1 MRKKPDGILTRG
13 SGFFAKVAFFFAL
26 AISLTGAMLF
36 LPAGTLDYWQA
47 WLFLAVLFIPVALL
61 CAYFLKNDPQFL
73 ARRLMF
79 KEKGKAQRKIIDASK
94 IVFFIGFLVPGLDRR
109 FGWSSV
115 PSELVIFA
123 DLVFLLGYYLTFLVF
138 KQNSFAGRTVE
149 IFKGQKLASTGLY
162 AIVRHP
168 MYFAQLL
175 IYLSMPVA
183 LGSYWA
189 LVPFLAMPAVLVYRI
204 KDEEKLLLKGLA
216 GYRAYCKKTP
226 YRLIPFVW

>member
-1 MRKKPDGILTRG
+1 MADLPALYKKTALY
-13 SGFFAKVAFFFAL
+13 FAAAL
-26 AISLTGAMLF
+26 VTTGLMLF

-47 WLFLAVLFIPVALL
+47 WLFIAVLFIPVLL
-61 CAYFLKNDPQFL
+61 VGAYFLKNDPEFL
-73 ARRLMF
+73 ERRLKL
-79 KEKGKAQRKIIDASK
+79 KEKEKQQKRIIAASQL
-94 IVFFIGFLVPGLDRR
+94 ILLVAILIPGLDRR

-115 PSELVIFA
+115 PFELVIFA

-149 IFKGQKLASTGLY
+149 IFKGQKLVSTGLY

-175 IYLSMPVA
+175 IYLSIPIA

-189 LVPFLAMPAVLVYRI
+189 FPLFLSMPVVLAYRLL
-204 KDEEKLLLKGLA
+204 DEERVLLEGLP
-216 GYRAYCKKTP
+216 GYKAYCKRTP
-226 YRLIPFVW
+226 YRLIPYVW

>member
-1 MRKKPDGILTRG
+1 MADLPALYKKTALY
-13 SGFFAKVAFFFAL
+13 FAAAL
-26 AISLTGAMLF
+26 VTTGLMLF

-47 WLFLAVLFIPVALL
+47 WLFIAVLFIPVLL
-61 CAYFLKNDPQFL
+61 VGAYFLKNDPEFL
-73 ARRLMF
+73 ERRLKL
-79 KEKGKAQRKIIDASK
+79 KEKEKQQKRIIAASQL
-94 IVFFIGFLVPGLDRR
+94 ILLVAILIPGLDRR

-115 PSELVIFA
+115 PFELVIFA

-149 IFKGQKLASTGLY
+149 IFKGQKLVSTGLY

-175 IYLSMPVA
+175 IYLSIPIA

-189 LVPFLAMPAVLVYRI
+189 FPLFLSMPVVLAYRLL
-204 KDEEKLLLKGLA
+204 DEERVLLKGLP
-216 GYRAYCKKTP
+216 GYKAYCKRTP
-226 YRLIPFVW
+226 YRLIPYVW

>member
-1 MRKKPDGILTRG
+1 MADLPALYKKTALYFI
-13 SGFFAKVAFFFAL
+13 AAMVA
-26 AISLTGAMLF
+26 TGLMLF
-36 LPAGTLDYWQA
+36 LPAGTLDYWPA
-47 WLFLAVLFIPVALL
+47 WLFIAVLFIPVLL
-61 CAYFLKNDPQFL
+61 VGAYFLKNDPAFL
-73 ARRLMF
+73 ERRLKL
-79 KEKGKAQRKIIDASK
+79 KEKEKQQKKIIAASQVV
-94 IVFFIGFLVPGLDRR
+94 ILIAILVPGLDRR
-109 FGWSSV
+109 FGWSQV

-149 IFKGQKLASTGLY
+149 IFKGQKLVSTGLY

-175 IYLSMPVA
+175 IYLSMPIA

-189 LVPFLAMPAVLVYRI
+189 FPLFLAMPIVLVYRLL
-204 KDEEKLLLKGLA
+204 DEERVLLKGLP
-216 GYRAYCKKTP
+216 GYKAYCKKTP